1 MSQLRSLMP
10 KMFGAL
16 IVVLALG
23 FTARGAQA
31 GPPPWPD
38 APYTYYADGKPL
50 EAVLRE
56 FASGFSLSTD
66 LPNGL
71 TQVVN
76 GRFNLRNPSEFID
89 RITGT
94 YGLTWFTHA
103 GTLFVSRS
111 HEILVRSIPTANA
124 SGTGASGLRRMLTDL
139 QVLDARF
146 GWGELPDQGVVVV
159 SGPPAYVRLVETT
172 IASLPT
178 TPGGLQVA
186 VFRLKHASV
195 DDRTISYRDRE
206 ITTPGVANILRSLV
220 AGTMASGS
228 AGAAS
233 ILSRPP
239 LPGFS
244 ATAPVDGRG
253 SAGDAAP
260 RSPQTGSQVAA
271 GLGSSPESSSS
282 SASAQGGAG
291 PSSNGNLGALPRVR
305 PSIQS
310 DPRINA
316 IIVQDTPERI
326 PVYERLIAQLDVPTP
341 LIEIEALI
349 IDVNSSRLDELGV
362 TWNAMGRNQGT
373 VLGYGTVNN
382 ALERGTLG
390 LSTGPRGAGFA
401 SPSTIL
407 ANSAEYFVARLRLLE
422 QQGDASIQARPS
434 ILTTENIGAV
444 IDLSETFYIQ
454 TTSERTAL
462 VTPVTAGTTLRVTP
476 RLIAHNGRQSVRLN
490 VDIEDGQIQQT
501 QAGGLPTVR
510 RGTVS
515 TEASVQEFESLL
527 IGGYNSI
534 QTVKGVEKVPGLG
547 DIPILGALFS
557 SNSQQVQRRER
568 LFLIRPTVIATNSSS
583 GGLAQAPKSGAAASS
598 QLATDAAAKPEER
611 STATQSGADALAAS
625 PGRRAPPSTELA
637 QTGSSSAV
645 LPRPDVK
652 ALEAQAVAGDTQAR
666 LRLAE
671 TYDTVLQQP
680 ERALPWYRQAAE
692 RGEASAQRRLGEMLY
707 EAHGVARDLP
717 QAIQW
722 FERAAAQGDAQ
733 AQYWLGYASMRGE
746 GLPRDLAAAR
756 RFLTDS
762 ARQGHQ
768 PSLRALEA
776 LAPRGSASDW
786 YSLGRLLERRTRDS
800 ERALPWYSRAAAQGN
815 PEAMARLGE
824 LSYDGTGT
832 ARDLDRAR
840 SFFQQAADKGS
851 SVGEFRL
858 AGMIE
863 AGLGS
868 RADEAEALRLYRS
881 AADKGQIDAMIRL
894 AMAYERGELGLT
906 RDEAQANRWREAA
919 RRAAQTVR

>member
-1 MSQLRSLMP
+1 MSWLSAYGRSLVSI
-10 KMFGAL
+10 AL
-16 IVVLALG
+16 ISALALA
-23 FTARGAQA
+23 FSTRGARA

-50 EAVLRE
+50 ESVLRE

-66 LPNGL
+66 LPGGL
-71 TQVVN
+71 TQLVN
-76 GRFNLRNPSEFID
+76 GRFNLRNPTEFID
-89 RITGT
+89 RLTGT

-124 SGTGASGLRRMLTDL
+124 SGAGAAGLRRMLTDL

-172 IASLPT
+172 INALPT

-206 ITTPGVANILRSLV
+206 ITTPGVANILRNLV
-220 AGTMASGS
+220 AGNLASGPA
-228 AGAAS
+228 AGSTAVT
-233 ILSRPP
+233 RPP
-239 LPGFS
+239 PAGFS
-244 ATAPVDGRG
+244 ATAPIDGRG
-253 SAGDAAP
+253 PSGATGNAL
-260 RSPQTGSQVAA
+260 PQTGTPSQTAPNAASAPTANVA
-271 GLGSSPESSSS
+271 P
-282 SASAQGGAG
+282 SASNA
-291 PSSNGNLGALPRVR
+291 SNGNLGSLPRIR

-362 TWNAMGRNQGT
+362 SWNAMGRNQGT
-373 VLGYGTVNN
+373 VLGYGTVNS
-382 ALERGTLG
+382 AIERGTLG
-390 LSTGPRGAGFA
+390 LSTGPRGAGFS
-401 SPSTIL
+401 SPGTII

-476 RLIAHNGRQSVRLN
+476 RLIAQSGRQTVRLN

-547 DIPILGALFS
+547 DIPIIGALFS
-557 SNSQQVQRRER
+557 NNSQQVQRRER

-583 GGLAQAPKSGAAASS
+583 TGLVELPKPNAESGASPVAETAPRSPAGTSFIAPGAEPAAATSRRTPAATSVESPPAASS
-598 QLATDAAAKPEER
+598 
-611 STATQSGADALAAS
+611 G
-625 PGRRAPPSTELA
+625 PGM
-637 QTGSSSAV
+637 
-645 LPRPDVK
+645 PRPDVK

-692 RGEASAQRRLGEMLY
+692 RGEASAQRRLAEMLY
-707 EAHGVARDLP
+707 EAHGVSRDLP

-756 RFLTDS
+756 RYLTDS
-762 ARQGHQ
+762 AQQGH
-768 PSLRALEA
+768 PASLRALEA
-776 LAPRGSASDW
+776 LAPRGDAADW
-786 YSLGRLLERRTRDS
+786 FSLGRLLEVRNRDAQ
-800 ERALPWYSRAAAQGN
+800 RAMPWYDRAAEQGN
-815 PEAMARLGE
+815 ADALARLGE
-824 LSYDGTGT
+824 LNYDGSGIP
-832 ARDLDRAR
+832 RDLDRAR
-840 SFFQQAADKGS
+840 SLFKQAADKGS
-851 SVGEFRL
+851 ALAEFRL
-858 AGMIE
+858 AGMTE
-863 AGLGS
+863 TGLGS
-868 RADEAEALRLYRS
+868 RADSAEALRLYQS

-894 AMAYERGELGLT
+894 AMAYERGELGLG
-906 RDEAQANRWREAA
+906 RDEAQALRLREAA
-919 RRAAQTVR
+919 RRAAQRAR

>member
-1 MSQLRSLMP
+1 MSGLSAYGRSLIAI
-10 KMFGAL
+10 AL
-16 IVVLALG
+16 ISALALA
-23 FTARGAQA
+23 FSTRGARA

-50 EAVLRE
+50 ESVLRE

-66 LPNGL
+66 LPGGL
-71 TQVVN
+71 TQLVN
-76 GRFNLRNPSEFID
+76 GRFNLRNPTEFID
-89 RITGT
+89 RLTGT

-124 SGTGASGLRRMLTDL
+124 SGAGAAGLRRMLTDL

-146 GWGELPDQGVVVV
+146 GWGELPEQGVVVV

-172 IASLPT
+172 INALPT

-206 ITTPGVANILRSLV
+206 ITTPGVANILRNLV
-220 AGTMASGS
+220 AGNLASGPA
-228 AGAAS
+228 AGSTAVT
-233 ILSRPP
+233 RPP
-239 LPGFS
+239 PAGFS
-244 ATAPVDGRG
+244 ATAPIDGRG
-253 SAGDAAP
+253 PSGGTGNALA
-260 RSPQTGSQVAA
+260 QTGTPSQTAPNAASAPTANVA
-271 GLGSSPESSSS
+271 P
-282 SASAQGGAG
+282 SASNA
-291 PSSNGNLGALPRVR
+291 SNGNLGSLPRIR

-362 TWNAMGRNQGT
+362 SWNAMGRNQGT
-373 VLGYGTVNN
+373 VLGYGTVNS
-382 ALERGTLG
+382 AIERGTLG
-390 LSTGPRGAGFA
+390 LSTGPRGAGFS
-401 SPSTIL
+401 SPGTII

-476 RLIAHNGRQSVRLN
+476 RLIAQSGRQTVRLN

-547 DIPILGALFS
+547 DIPIIGALFS
-557 SNSQQVQRRER
+557 NNSQQVQRRER

-583 GGLAQAPKSGAAASS
+583 TGLVELSKPSADSGAPPAAEPAARSPAGTSLTAPGSEPAAATSRRTPAAASAES
-598 QLATDAAAKPEER
+598 PPAGG
-611 STATQSGADALAAS
+611 SS
-625 PGRRAPPSTELA
+625 PGM
-637 QTGSSSAV
+637 
-645 LPRPDVK
+645 PRPDVK

-671 TYDTVLQQP
+671 TYDAVLQQP

-692 RGEASAQRRLGEMLY
+692 RGDASAQRRLAEMLY
-707 EAHGVARDLP
+707 EAHGVSRDLP

-756 RFLTDS
+756 RYLTDS
-762 ARQGHQ
+762 AHQGHQ
-768 PSLRALEA
+768 ASLRALEA
-776 LAPRGSASDW
+776 LAPRGDAADW
-786 YSLGRLLERRTRDS
+786 YSLGRLLELRNRDS
-800 ERALPWYSRAAAQGN
+800 QRAMPWYSRAAEQGN
-815 PEAMARLGE
+815 ADAIARLGE
-824 LSYDGTGT
+824 LSYDGGGIP
-832 ARDLDRAR
+832 RDLERAR
-840 SFFQQAADKGS
+840 ILFKQAADKGS
-851 SVGEFRL
+851 ALAEFRL
-858 AGMIE
+858 AGMTE

-868 RADEAEALRLYRS
+868 RADSAEALRLYQS
-881 AADKGQIDAMIRL
+881 AAGKGQIDAMIRL
-894 AMAYERGELGLT
+894 AMAYERGELGLG
-906 RDEAQANRWREAA
+906 RDEAQALRLRETA
-919 RRAAQTVR
+919 RRAAQHAR